1 MFARNCAL
9 RIDNTLQKHF
19 LRQFNPWFCNYL
31 NHPRIVTQK
40 MASSSSSPTVWSQ
53 VVVTIEPKRRG
64 IHLITDKIAK
74 IPELKKYKIG
84 LANLC
89 IQHTSASLSLNE
101 SWDPSVRDDMEMML
115 NRLAPENAPY
125 SHTLEGSDDMPGK

>member
-1 MFARNCAL
+1 
-9 RIDNTLQKHF
+9 
-19 LRQFNPWFCNYL
+19 
-31 NHPRIVTQK
+31 

-64 IHLITDKIAK
+64 IHLITDKIDTIA
-74 IPELKKYKIG
+74 ELKKYKIG

-125 SHTLEGSDDMPGK
+125 SHTLEGSDDMPGKWYSKTHK